1 MAEEY
6 LSIDTDNL
14 DLVAQEIR
22 SKGGTNSTLSFPA
35 GFVSAIQ
42 NITTEKTVSPKI
54 TATTTTLTPTSTST
68 SIAAGFHDG
77 TDIIKINVQD
87 PPSAITPGTTAQTV
101 TATSGKFLPYV
112 PVNAIP
118 TSLGYTVTDGTW
130 TTSSA
135 TKFSLSGL
143 GFTPTGFLMMLQS
156 YSSSSA
162 VEKIA
167 SLSSFA
173 NGTTIGTRGDS
184 NMASLNG
191 SKATVTLSSGSVSYN
206 ARGDTTN
213 NPSTNKFA
221 GTYYYVVWGR

>member
-1 MAEEY
+1 MSDQL

-87 PPSAITPGTTAQTV
+87 PPSAITPSATAQTV
-101 TATSGKFLPYV
+101 TAASGKFLPYV
-112 PVNAIP
+112 SVNATP
-118 TSLGYTVTDGTW
+118 ASLGYTVKTGTW

-135 TKFSLSGL
+135 TTFSLSNL

-156 YSSSSA
+156 YASSSA

-167 SLSSFA
+167 SLSSVA
-173 NGTTIGTRGDS
+173 NGTTIGTRGV
-184 NMASLNG
+184 NNRAELNG
-191 SKATVTLSSGSVSYN
+191 SRSAVTLSSGSVSYN